1 MENKETT
8 SAQRTRSK
16 NKWAF
21 PVGLIVLILVLIG
34 IISIIYFG
42 AGAIGKLAD
51 NPKKLE
57 EYQEFIAP
65 VVINDPAP
73 FDDLSQADRME
84 LMESAMWALLRSN
97 VNPDEYPYE
106 DGCMVI
112 PQEDVKEQFV
122 RLFGTDIEPKYGT
135 IVSTNYEFTYD
146 EGTKTYRVPITSTEP
161 LYTPV
166 IYDIDKSGK
175 TTTLVVGYLAANE
188 WKQSPNGDMV
198 APDADKFMKITL
210 RQKGDTYYISSIQVT
225 DRPDTATTKEAPSE
239 TTEAPPQAQPTEA
252 QVDATSA
259 ESQATEAPPAE
270 ES

>member
-1 MENKETT
+1 MANKEVPVGE
-8 SAQRTRSK
+8 RNRSK

-34 IISIIYFG
+34 IVSIIYFG
-42 AGAIGKLAD
+42 AGAVGKLSD
-51 NPKKLE
+51 NSKKRE
-57 EYQEFIAP
+57 EYQEFIVP
-65 VVINDPAP
+65 VVMNDPAP
-73 FDDLSQADRME
+73 FDDLSQADPME
-84 LMESAMWALLRSN
+84 LMESAMWALLRSA
-97 VNPDEYPYE
+97 VNPDEYAYE

-112 PQEDVKEQFV
+112 PQEDVKNQFV

-135 IVSTNYEFTYD
+135 IVSTNCEFTYD

-188 WKQSPNGDMV
+188 WKQSPNGDMA

-225 DRPDTATTKEAPSE
+225 DRPDTATTKEAPE
-239 TTEAPPQAQPTEA
+239 EITEVSTQAQAPESQSTEA
-252 QVDATSA
+252 QA
-259 ESQATEAPPAE
+259 ESPAAESAASEAA
-270 ES
+270 